1 VALRTAFLAAG
12 WVVSRAA
19 VVWLLAGPHS
29 WVNGDASYFEQSL
42 DVLRQAG
49 VGHTLVEYPLPAVA
63 VLLVP
68 WLAAAV
74 TGLGYA
80 HLLTTAALAT
90 DLAFLALLRWG
101 SGSRWGLPCLAWL
114 LGVPLLGATAFAR
127 FDLVPGVLAGAALLL
142 LVRRPGLAL
151 VAATVATAVKL
162 WPALLLP
169 GLLAAVRR
177 TRTGLP
183 LVAGVGGGLV
193 LASLLVA
200 GWGRLVSPLTYQAD
214 RGLQIESVAA
224 TPAMLSWWR
233 DPVSSQV
240 FYAPSHSYEVLGPGV
255 GTLLSLTTGATLL
268 LGLGLLAA
276 WARLVVL
283 VAGGRRLSADG
294 AVWLSLAAVTG
305 FVVTGKVLSPQYL
318 LWLLPMAAA
327 GLAVAGP
334 SRTRLAVWT
343 GLLLVACGLTQLV
356 FPVWYAALS
365 NRYGPVGLTV
375 SLLAARNLVLL
386 ALLGAAVAEVVRV
399 LVPGFAADAGPHDP
413 RPVVTARR

>member
-1 VALRTAFLAAG
+1 MRTAFLAAG
-12 WVVSRAA
+12 WLVSRAA
-19 VVWLLAGPHS
+19 VVWLLLGPHA
-29 WVNGDASYFEQSL
+29 WVNGDVSYFEQSL
-42 DVLRQAG
+42 DALSQAG
-49 VGHTLVEYPLPAVA
+49 PAHTLVEYPLPAVG

-80 HLLTTAALAT
+80 HLLTAAALAT
-90 DLAFLALLRWG
+90 DLGFLALLRWG
-101 SGSRWGLPCLAWL
+101 SGPRWGLPCLAWL
-114 LGVPLLGATAFAR
+114 LGVPLLGATSFAR

-151 VAATVATAVKL
+151 AAATVATAVKL

-177 TRTGLP
+177 SRNGLV
-183 LVAGVGGGLV
+183 LVAGLGGGIALLSV
-193 LASLLVA
+193 LVA
-200 GWGRLVSPLTYQAD
+200 GWGRLLSPLTYQAD

-224 TPAMLSWWR
+224 TPAVLSWWR
-233 DPVSSQV
+233 DPSASQI
-240 FYAPSHSYEVLGPGV
+240 FYAPSHSYEVTGPGV
-255 GTLLSLTTGATLL
+255 ATLVALTTVATLL
-268 LGLGLLAA
+268 LVLGLLAA
-276 WARLVVL
+276 WARLAVL
-283 VAGGRRLSADG
+283 VTSGRRLSPDG

-327 GLAVAGP
+327 GLAVTGP

-356 FPVWYAALS
+356 FPVWYGALT
-365 NRYGPVGLTV
+365 NRFGPVGLTV
-375 SLLAARNLVLL
+375 SLLAARNLLLL

-399 LVPGFAADAGPHDP
+399 LVPAFAREEQQEP
-413 RPVVTARR
+413 RRALA